1 MYPHVRPGP
10 HRHADCYAQAS
21 SASARPGLQLRPVD
35 VHVGVSR
42 PDGDAD
48 PHGASHGDTHADA
61 QTHSHEHAQ
70 AGHRHAYGH
79 AQAHGHRHTPAYG
92 HAEAYGN
99 EDTEAHGHAGH
110 PGHRRGAD
118 LTASKTSIDVGGST
132 TVTVNAVGRL
142 ARAVRACTWRHQR
155 TQTAILGRSSHV
167 LMHTFR
173 ESRPSKLNKIGE
185 VLGR

>member
-1 MYPHVRPGP
+1 MHTHVRPGP

-99 EDTEAHGHAGH
+99 EDTEAHGNANTHAIVAGLADCLRDDD
-110 PGHRRGAD
+110 RRGRVD
-118 LTASKTSIDVGGST
+118 DGDG
-132 TVTVNAVGRL
+132 
-142 ARAVRACTWRHQR
+142 
-155 TQTAILGRSSHV
+155 
-167 LMHTFR
+167 
-173 ESRPSKLNKIGE
+173 
-185 VLGR
+185 